1 MKKTTMKLLSEGF
14 TPPKPRGKRGFLRRA
29 PVPRIS
35 MGRFLLGQLRYIRP
49 WVWAAAL
56 AATVIPMLGL
66 KLLEGNSLAAA
77 CAMSPVLAMLL
88 ITETGRSQT
97 WGMVELEQAS
107 RFSLKSVVLA
117 RAIAL
122 GAVSGVGLLALTLS
136 GAANLGLSPGK
147 VGVYMLCPYLSAAYL
162 SLWVC
167 RRLRGREAGSICLG
181 IGSFVSLCFGAL
193 PGFSRW
199 LFEDRVLAF
208 WVIACA
214 ALAAAV
220 FREGK
225 QMIYGTEELQWS
237 C

>member
-1 MKKTTMKLLSEGF
+1 MKKSTIRLLSEGF
-14 TPPKPRGKRGFLRRA
+14 APPKPREKREFLRRA
-29 PVPRIS
+29 PVPQIS
-35 MGRFLLGQLRYIRP
+35 MGRFLWGQLRYIRP
-49 WVWAAAL
+49 WVWAAAF

-97 WGMVELEQAS
+97 WGMVELEQAT

-117 RAIAL
+117 RAIVL
-122 GAVSGVGLLALTLS
+122 GAVSGGGLLALTLS

-199 LFEDRVLAF
+199 LFEDRVLVF

>member
-1 MKKTTMKLLSEGF
+1 MKKSTVRLLSEGF
-14 TPPKPRGKRGFLRRA
+14 APPKPRGKREFLRRA

-35 MGRFLLGQLRYIRP
+35 MGRFLLGQLRYIRL

-56 AATVIPMLGL
+56 AATGIPMLGL
-66 KLLEGNSLAAA
+66 KLLEEKSLAAQ

-97 WGMVELEQAS
+97 WGMAELEQAT

-117 RAIAL
+117 RAIVL
-122 GAVSGVGLLALTLS
+122 GAVSGVGILALTVS
-136 GAANLGLSPGK
+136 GAANLGCSPGK
-147 VGVYMLCPYLSAAYL
+147 IGVYMLCPYLSAAYL
-162 SLWVC
+162 CLWVC
-167 RRLRGREAGSICLG
+167 RRVRGREAGTICLG

-199 LFEDRVLAF
+199 LFEDKALVF
-208 WVIACA
+208 WAIACA
-214 ALAAAV
+214 ALAAAII
-220 FREGK
+220 REGK

>member
-1 MKKTTMKLLSEGF
+1 MKKSTMNLLSEGF
-14 TPPKPRGKRGFLRRA
+14 APPKPREKREFLRRA

-97 WGMVELEQAS
+97 WGMVELEQAT

-167 RRLRGREAGSICLG
+167 RRVRGREAGSICLG

-220 FREGK
+220 LREGK